1 MHKIRKQNL
10 AGSRLLTWRP
20 KALHWLSSR
29 CQEGKVPSA
38 KPTHFFQGK
47 LLLHLHL
54 TSSKFPGGER
64 LGMSWAV
71 CS

>member
-20 KALHWLSSR
+20 KALHWLSR